1 MRRNAMHLTTAPS
14 NRVGSVHKANEAVAS
29 GDATS
34 FRSPANGEKNEART
48 FDAEDQRGRHGA
60 TVQVREKTLP
70 RSRWLASNACF

>member
-34 FRSPANGEKNEART
+34 FRGANGEKNEART

>member
-1 MRRNAMHLTTAPS
+1 MREEE
-14 NRVGSVHKANEAVAS
+14 K
-29 GDATS
+29 
-34 FRSPANGEKNEART
+34 NGEKNEART